1 MQLAQFDLH
10 AQIERQHW
18 WFVARRRILRSLIE
32 AVVPARQNRLL
43 IDVGCGTG
51 GNLAELA
58 ESYNCLGVDT
68 SADGVRLAQR
78 RFPSVQFICGKA
90 PEALGDA
97 AAEADLFLLTDV
109 LEHVPDDFW
118 MLSELLAAAKPGAQ
132 VLITVPADMALWS
145 PHDEAF
151 GHYRR
156 YDAPRLQAIWQG
168 LPVRQRL
175 LSYFNARLYPA
186 VRWVRDRNRRSGKA
200 AGDAGTDFDLPSPP
214 MNWLLRRIF
223 EGERARLLR
232 CLQRGNAGYR
242 RGVSLVAVLE
252 RLPGEIQPRRVP
264 EVLAAIDRPV
274 RTPPADEQAAP
285 AVDEPA
291 EATDAGCESLCA
303 AGDSHSV

>member
-10 AQIERQHW
+10 AQIEKRHW

-32 AVVPARQNRLL
+32 AVVPPHQNRLV

-58 ESYNCLGVDT
+58 GAYNCLGVDT
-68 SADGVRLAQR
+68 SAEGIRLAQA
-78 RFPSVQFICGKA
+78 RFPGVRFVCGKA
-90 PEALGDA
+90 PEALGEA
-97 AAEADLFLLTDV
+97 AAQAGLFLLTDV
-109 LEHVPDDFW
+109 LEHVPDDFL
-118 MLSELLAAAKPGAQ
+118 MLSELLAAARPGAQ
-132 VLITVPADMALWS
+132 FLITVPADMALWS

-156 YDAPRLQAIWQG
+156 YDAARLEAAWED

-186 VRWVRDRNRRSGKA
+186 VRWVRDRNRQRGQA

-223 EGERARLLR
+223 EGEQARLLR
-232 CLQRGNAGYR
+232 CLHRGARGYT
-242 RGVSLVAVLE
+242 RGVSLVAMLE
-252 RLPGEIQPRRVP
+252 RLPGPIEPRHVP
-264 EVLAAIDRPV
+264 AELAAHDRPV
-274 RTPPADEQAAP
+274 RSASDGECEQASDP
-285 AVDEPA
+285 SQ
-291 EATDAGCESLCA
+291 ESEGELVV
-303 AGDSHSV
+303 GSLR